1 MDFISWLQIVFICVL
16 GAVSPG
22 PSLAAVVSNTV
33 SEGRLHGIATGI
45 GHGVGITLW
54 ASVTAVGV
62 SEMIVNNSNLLIVAQ
77 FVGACLLGYI
87 GYRTIG
93 SSFTLAVNPTTTVN
107 PHFARGAS
115 EGFMIALLNPKIAL
129 FFIAIF
135 SQFVIQDSKWTDT
148 ALMGITAGTID
159 AIWYVIVAIVI
170 SKVFLPKAGL
180 A

>member
-62 SEMIVNNSNLLIVAQ
+62 SEMIVNNSNLLIIAQ

-93 SSFTLAVNPTTTVN
+93 SSFTLAVNPTTT
-107 PHFARGAS
+107 GLT
-115 EGFMIALLNPKIAL
+115 II
-129 FFIAIF
+129 
-135 SQFVIQDSKWTDT
+135 
-148 ALMGITAGTID
+148 GT
-159 AIWYVIVAIVI
+159 
-170 SKVFLPKAGL
+170 K
-180 A
+180 